1 MKYTRTFQQVVF
13 GHPLTSKRLFINT
26 SWKVLVEVPQFK
38 SMIRLAL
45 HALEIIELLLRVE
58 TQVGV

>member
-1 MKYTRTFQQVVF
+1 MVF